1 MHKDKVRKIIKFEKM
16 MKKFCKSV
24 GVDKKTLLTMML
36 GNGKDLENSNAKNND
51 MNSSRN
57 GNLLNKDSG
66 TNSTVKDSGI
76 INTGVAAQLAYNN
89 MSQSVIEQPDVS
101 PGAQNFMKL
110 RNGMK
115 SRNNNFSLSENRDGN
130 NSSTGS
136 QGNIP
141 QSFISGAHL
150 AENINRGSIV
160 GINSRNYET
169 DTSIFS
175 EFKQNNLNESSFNE

>member
-1 MHKDKVRKIIKFEKM
+1 
-16 MKKFCKSV
+16 
-24 GVDKKTLLTMML
+24 
-36 GNGKDLENSNAKNND
+36 
-51 MNSSRN
+51 
-57 GNLLNKDSG
+57 
-66 TNSTVKDSGI
+66 
-76 INTGVAAQLAYNN
+76 
-89 MSQSVIEQPDVS
+89 
-101 PGAQNFMKL
+101 
-110 RNGMK
+110 MK

-130 NSSTGS
+130 NSSSGS